1 MTGRA
6 DAGQTLPSPPS
17 GSAAA
22 RDPAGLVRARAMA
35 LFRSRRYM
43 CAEAILIAVNE
54 VFDGGLSKKTA
65 AGLAAALP
73 EGLGGSGCLCGA
85 VSGAALG
92 LGLVLSGKLRRR
104 EIRQL
109 SRRLHQAFS
118 LRHGSTCCRVLTRPV
133 KDDSEPHF
141 DQCTELT
148 GFAAETA
155 ARLIL
160 EKLPTLHPAGNRA
173 GNRAGDRAG
182 NRAGAP
188 GWRAL
193 ISRLLGQTRA

>member
-1 MTGRA
+1 MSTVRA
-6 DAGQTLPSPPS
+6 SGEILPPAQP
-17 GSAAA
+17 GGAPLP
-22 RDPAGLVRARAMA
+22 DPAILVRERAMA

-54 VFDGGLSKKTA
+54 VFDGGLPKKTA

-92 LGLVLSGKLRRR
+92 LGLILSGKLRRR

-109 SRRLHQAFS
+109 ARRLHQAFT
-118 LRHGSTCCRVLTRPV
+118 LRHASTCCRVLTRPV
-133 KDDSEPHF
+133 KGDQEPHF

-160 EKLPTLHPAGNRA
+160 EKLPKSSRA
-173 GNRAGDRAG
+173 GGQTG
-182 NRAGAP
+182 GTP

-193 ISRLLGQTRA
+193 WSRLRGQSGTK

>member
-1 MTGRA
+1 MNTARTVGA
-6 DAGQTLPSPPS
+6 SPGAPPP
-17 GSAAA
+17 GGESAP
-22 RDPAGLVRARAMA
+22 DPATMIRERSMA

-54 VFDGGLSKKTA
+54 VFDAGLSKRA
-65 AGLAAALP
+65 AGGLAAALP

-85 VSGAALG
+85 VSGAALS

-109 SRRLHQAFS
+109 SRRLHQAFIA
-118 LRHGSTCCRVLTRPV
+118 RHGSACCRVLTRPV
-133 KDDSEPHF
+133 LAVPESHF
-141 DQCTELT
+141 DQCALLT

-160 EKLPTLHPAGNRA
+160 EKLPGLRQARGHSGAW
-173 GNRAGDRAG
+173 
-182 NRAGAP
+182 AGAP

-193 ISRLLGQTRA
+193 LSRLLGQPKR

>member
-1 MTGRA
+1 MSQVKAAGRPPETPA
-6 DAGQTLPSPPS
+6 PGGLSP
-17 GSAAA
+17 A
-22 RDPAGLVRARAMA
+22 DPAGLVRERAVT

-54 VFDGGLSKKTA
+54 VFDGGLTKRA
-65 AGLAAALP
+65 AGGLAAALP

-92 LGLVLSGKLRRR
+92 LGLILSGKLRRR
-104 EIRQL
+104 EIRLL

-133 KDDSEPHF
+133 KDDPEPHF

-160 EKLPTLHPAGNRA
+160 EKLPKLLQ
-173 GNRAGDRAG
+173 AGDRAG
-182 NRAGAP
+182 GRLGAP

-193 ISRLLGQTRA
+193 LSRLLGQPGKRRP